1 MDRVRDG
8 LGMLSLSLIAKRREQ
23 AQGFIE
29 FALLVVVLVAV
40 ASIGLAVLGTDL
52 SALFSDLGSKLK
64 LPAGFPG

>member
-8 LGMLSLSLIAKRREQ
+8 LGMLSLSMMAKRREP

-40 ASIGLAVLGTDL
+40 ASVGLAVLGTDL
-52 SALFSDLGSKLK
+52 STLFSEMGGKLR
-64 LPAGFPG
+64 LPSGF

>member
-1 MDRVRDG
+1 MFAV
-8 LGMLSLSLIAKRREQ
+8 SLMAGRREQ
-23 AQGFIE
+23 AQGLVE
-29 FALLVVVLVAV
+29 FALLVVVVVAV